1 MCSINVVLCSITSNT
16 YSLHMII
23 QRWNI
28 NPSSFLHFMRWLWSF
43 FMLSPAVPL
52 HSVVLFY
59 LSDTCWACF
68 SLYFR
73 TLAACDG
80 LVCRILLA
88 VISRS
93 LRLDKIL
100 ILAQHTHHL
109 TILNF
114 PQRIW
119 HLMVFQLLQCPSF
132 RLFKVDLINV
142 LLGGVVTSL

>member
-1 MCSINVVLCSITSNT
+1 MCSIKVVLCSITSNT

-28 NPSSFLHFMRWLWSF
+28 NPSSFLHFMRWGHFS
-43 FMLSPAVPL
+43 
-52 HSVVLFY
+52 
-59 LSDTCWACF
+59 CF
-68 SLYFR
+68 HRLCRYIQLYFS
-73 TLAACDG
+73 TCLIPAEPVFHCISGHLQLAMVWFVAYY
-80 LVCRILLA
+80 LMS
-88 VISRS
+88 SRS

-114 PQRIW
+114 SECIW
-119 HLMVFQLLQCPSF
+119 HLMVLQLLQCPSF
-132 RLFKVDLINV
+132 RLFEVDLINV